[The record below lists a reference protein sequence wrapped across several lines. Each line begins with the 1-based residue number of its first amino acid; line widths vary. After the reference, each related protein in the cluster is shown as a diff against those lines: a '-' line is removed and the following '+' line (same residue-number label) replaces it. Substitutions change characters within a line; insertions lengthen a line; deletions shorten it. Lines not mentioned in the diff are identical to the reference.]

1 MGANMHRQSLYRWFN
16 ENLRGKK
23 GQRGF
28 TLIELLVVV
37 TILGVLAGIVTLS
50 LVGLTTNANT
60 QACNTEYKT
69 VQSALDAYMADKQ
82 LSSITQQDK
91 YTNDMTGGNNPQA
104 PVAGNV
110 PLFVTNPSAINPN
123 YTRNGTTQFWYTWD
137 ATGKIGPVIAT
148 GSTVAIGNGIGSN
161 AGGAGVAN
169 CAPR

>member
-1 MGANMHRQSLYRWFN
+1 MQGLYGYFAR
-16 ENLRGKK
+16 NLRGKK

-82 LSSITQQDK
+82 LSSVPAQNA
-91 YTNDMTGGNNPQA
+91 YTNDMTGGNGAA
-104 PVAGNV
+104 PLNATV
-110 PLFVTNPSAINPN
+110 PP
-123 YTRNGTTQFWYTWD
+123 
-137 ATGKIGPVIAT
+137 
-148 GSTVAIGNGIGSN
+148 
-161 AGGAGVAN
+161 
-169 CAPR
+169 